1 MEAKDKT
8 IRDQLEKL
16 KIQKVNWDQLKQKN
30 LEIYNVT
37 NEGK

>member
-1 MEAKDKT
+1 VEAKDKT